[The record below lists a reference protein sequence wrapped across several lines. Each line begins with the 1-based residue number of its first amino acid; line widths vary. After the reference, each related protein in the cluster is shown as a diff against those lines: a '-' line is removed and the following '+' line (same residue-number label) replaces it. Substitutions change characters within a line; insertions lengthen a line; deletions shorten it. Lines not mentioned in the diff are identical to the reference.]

1 MDAHRSPHEPRLPSE
16 ENPQSRDTLVLM
28 LRVLAALVLVVG
40 IGSYFAEEGDSEVAA
55 LTYLL
60 LAVLFFAGCLGAS
73 FVIKRGRR

>member
-1 MDAHRSPHEPRLPSE
+1 MDAPSPQHDPRLPSE

-28 LRVLAALVLVVG
+28 LRVLAALVLAAG
-40 IGSYFAEEGDSEVAA
+40 IGSYFTMEDDSEVAA